1 MKRIFYI
8 VVFLLMVVS
17 GMAQQWHTTLDIWQ
31 AAPRIL
37 SDSIEHIIVVNNT
50 VPQPLTFGHST
61 QQDDTNIGNVDVNLD
76 KAATFMLLGATRTL
90 DEARLFSSVGFVP
103 ESQNKS
109 GNFAAKTYLNQ
120 KDIQQLCYD
129 YQADAAL
136 VCNQLVIYD
145 VLGSFLTDE
154 YDYYAYLEAY
164 LMSNWTLQFP
174 NGKSQIFAFSD
185 TLYWENRAE
194 MRTTAITG
202 LPNRQDALL
211 DMSQYAGELFA
222 QQFMPRWTTV
232 DRYLYEDKH
241 VGIQRGLQSFTHQ
254 HWEDAISIWQS
265 AYHQTA
271 NSRNRSERLSHA
283 YAAANIA
290 VAYEILDNLTEARS
304 WAEKAEQ
311 DFLQVNTA
319 EGNQQAINIRYYIQ
333 QLNQRDTK

>member
-1 MKRIFYI
+1 
-8 VVFLLMVVS
+8 MVVS
-17 GMAQQWHTTLDIWQ
+17 GRAQQWHTTLDIWQ

-37 SDSIEHIIVVNNT
+37 SDSIANLIVVNNT
-50 VPQPLTFGHST
+50 VPQPITFGHST
-61 QQDDTNIGNVDVNLD
+61 QQDDKNIGNIDVNLD
-76 KAATFMLLGATRTL
+76 QAAAYMLLGVTRTL
-90 DEARLFSSVGFVP
+90 DQARLFSSVGFVP

-109 GNFAAKTYLNQ
+109 GNFAAKTYLSQ

-136 VCNQLVIYD
+136 VCNQLIIYD

-174 NGKSQIFAFSD
+174 SGRSQIFTFSD

-211 DMSQYAGELFA
+211 DMSQYSGERFA
-222 QQFMPRWTTV
+222 QQFIPRWQTV

-241 VGIQRGLQSFTHQ
+241 IGIQRGLQSFTHQ
-254 HWEDAISIWQS
+254 RWEDAIAMWQS
-265 AYHQTA
+265 VYQQTA
-271 NSRNRSERLSHA
+271 LATNRKDRLSHA

-290 VAYEILDNLTEARS
+290 VTYEILDDLILAHQ

-319 EGNQQAINIRYYIQ
+319 EGNQQAINIRCYIR
-333 QLNQRDTK
+333 QLAQRIAK